1 MQTHTILI
9 ALGAVLLL
17 AGVMGGGLTLKEMK
31 LPTLDKFSRALAGF
45 VGAVF
50 IGAGIYLERDNRAAV
65 DEPQAGISQQ
75 ERMRR
80 EEEVRAAAEHQKA
93 QALRQ
98 AEIERQRREE
108 ATRIA
113 ELERQ
118 RKEEAARIAE
128 LERQRKERELEAE
141 RLRQQAAAAKAA
153 AERRRQEEDRLAQ
166 AKREKD
172 RQEADFTR
180 RALAAPKSNAW
191 LGTFRIYDPKTSRE
205 LVRGEVSFGPTT
217 HAENIAYARLRID
230 DSKLRQLPAGQLEAT
245 KAVWGFMGGSTDSAI
260 SIVFGNAADM
270 PILVFNKLTKD
281 SANGYL
287 ELRGVLFLTQGGKNE
302 VVAHTSASCR
312 AR

>member
-75 ERMRR
+75 ERLRR
-80 EEEVRAAAEHQKA
+80 EEESRAAAEHQKT

-98 AEIERQRREE
+98 AEIERQRR
-108 ATRIA
+108 
-113 ELERQ
+113 
-118 RKEEAARIAE
+118 EEAARIAE

>member
-1 MQTHTILI
+1 
-9 ALGAVLLL
+9 
-17 AGVMGGGLTLKEMK
+17 
-31 LPTLDKFSRALAGF
+31 
-45 VGAVF
+45 

-80 EEEVRAAAEHQKA
+80 EEESRAAAEHQKT

-98 AEIERQRREE
+98 AEIERQRR
-108 ATRIA
+108 
-113 ELERQ
+113 
-118 RKEEAARIAE
+118 EEAARIAE

-191 LGTFRIYDPKTSRE
+191 LGAFRIYDPKTSRE